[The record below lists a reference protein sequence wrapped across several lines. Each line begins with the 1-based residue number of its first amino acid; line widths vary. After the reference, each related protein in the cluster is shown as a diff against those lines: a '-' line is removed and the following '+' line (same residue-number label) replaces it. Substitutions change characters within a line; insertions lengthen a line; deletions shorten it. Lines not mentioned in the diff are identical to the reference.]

1 MGPQQKESDTM
12 NSGVYVA
19 NLLCLWSLGV
29 MEIPSEM
36 DVMATRRRFLE
47 LVSMPLDDEA

>member
-1 MGPQQKESDTM
+1 MVGPQQETDDVV

-19 NLLCLWSLGV
+19 NMICLWRLGV
-29 MEIPSEM
+29 MEIPSDM

-47 LVSMPLDDEA
+47 VLSMAAVN